1 MRHQKEKSLER
12 LQAGNKPVREAAVVI
27 RLNAKADPELAHR
40 VIKATRA
47 LLSTR
52 NEP

>member
-12 LQAGNKPVREAAVVI
+12 LQAGNKTIKEAAVVI
-27 RLNAKADPELAHR
+27 RLNAKADPQLANR

-47 LLSTR
+47 LLSTK
-52 NEP
+52 E